1 MEKATY
7 RPEWEKTAELE
18 PLTLPHLFPHFVF
31 LAVGLILGTVV
42 FLMEMFYRSLHSKDN
57 KSEGEP
63 STPPSPPGPP
73 QETAGALYVHN
84 LDYNLHRHFAENK
97 SEMNIIWTKILYFPT
112 FTLGKGDL

>member
-31 LAVGLILGTVV
+31 LAVGLILGSVV
-42 FLMEMFYRSLHSKDN
+42 FLMEMFYRSLLSKDD

-63 STPPSPPGPP
+63 SPPPPPGPP
-73 QETAGALYVHN
+73 QDAAGALHVHR
-84 LDYNLHRHFAENK
+84 LDRNMHHF
-97 SEMNIIWTKILYFPT
+97 L
-112 FTLGKGDL
+112 